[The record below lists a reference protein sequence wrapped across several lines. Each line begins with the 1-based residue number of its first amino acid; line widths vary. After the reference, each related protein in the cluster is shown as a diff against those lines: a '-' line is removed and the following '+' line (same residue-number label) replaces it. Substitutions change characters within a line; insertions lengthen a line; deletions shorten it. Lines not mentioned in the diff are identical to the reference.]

1 VIVTATSP
9 PRWRP
14 GDRWV
19 YEFIAGSQTATKTIE
34 VARTEAV
41 AGVTYYVA
49 NLGEIQEYFTR
60 DIHWAA
66 SVRNSK
72 VEARMVPPQPWYVW
86 PLESG
91 RRWTHRAVFEGP
103 QGQREQVHR
112 FSVIGSEVVE
122 VPAGQFPG
130 SRRGSVGSVLVLAAG
145 RLPRALGGSARTA
158 PVRGASEGVRLRR
171 TTGQHGAAHGAGI
184 SALISRRR
192 STAVAILAL
201 AACFIGLQLR
211 RRGVSLPSLAVTP
224 LLAALAAA
232 TVLDLTSRL
241 VPDRLTLPSL
251 AYALALGAILPMPGP
266 IGAVLGAAVA
276 GGLALLVAMLS
287 RGGVGGGDVKLAA
300 VVGASL
306 GWGSALAV
314 LALSQVLG
322 LTIVLLVSLLRW
334 RLARAPLPVGSII
347 ATLGALV
354 LIGRPA

>member
-122 VPAGQFPG
+122 VPAGQFPALKILREADEDQ
-130 SRRGSVGSVLVLAAG
+130 SDQYWYSPQVGSHVRWVG
-145 RLPRALGGSARTA
+145 AR
-158 PVRGASEGVRLRR
+158 GQLQFEERLREYAFAER
-171 TTGQHGAAHGAGI
+171 PGSTG
-184 SALISRRR
+184 LP
-192 STAVAILAL
+192 TAL
-201 AACFIGLQLR
+201 ASPR
-211 RRGVSLPSLAVTP
+211 
-224 LLAALAAA
+224 
-232 TVLDLTSRL
+232 
-241 VPDRLTLPSL
+241 
-251 AYALALGAILPMPGP
+251 
-266 IGAVLGAAVA
+266 
-276 GGLALLVAMLS
+276 
-287 RGGVGGGDVKLAA
+287 
-300 VVGASL
+300 
-306 GWGSALAV
+306 
-314 LALSQVLG
+314 
-322 LTIVLLVSLLRW
+322 
-334 RLARAPLPVGSII
+334 
-347 ATLGALV
+347 
-354 LIGRPA
+354 

>member
-1 VIVTATSP
+1 
-9 PRWRP
+9 
-14 GDRWV
+14 
-19 YEFIAGSQTATKTIE
+19 
-34 VARTEAV
+34 
-41 AGVTYYVA
+41 
-49 NLGEIQEYFTR
+49 
-60 DIHWAA
+60 
-66 SVRNSK
+66 
-72 VEARMVPPQPWYVW
+72 
-86 PLESG
+86 
-91 RRWTHRAVFEGP
+91 
-103 QGQREQVHR
+103 
-112 FSVIGSEVVE
+112 
-122 VPAGQFPG
+122 
-130 SRRGSVGSVLVLAAG
+130 
-145 RLPRALGGSARTA
+145 
-158 PVRGASEGVRLRR
+158 
-171 TTGQHGAAHGAGI
+171 
-184 SALISRRR
+184 
-192 STAVAILAL
+192 
-201 AACFIGLQLR
+201 
-211 RRGVSLPSLAVTP
+211 VSLPSLAVTP